1 MTGPVT
7 HTRSLRI
14 GWDGGTAVD
23 WQAVC
28 SCGWSGPVRLP
39 SPDTHRDWREH
50 LDDELTALEAD
61 VMYDREYELMREG
74 ER

>member
-1 MTGPVT
+1 MTVT
-7 HTRSLRI
+7 HHYKRWVVSR
-14 GWDGGTAVD
+14 DGNVPTAF
-23 WQAVC
+23 QALC
-28 SCGWSGPVRLP
+28 SCGWSGPVRLS
-39 SPDTHRDWREH
+39 SPDRHRDWREH